1 MKKNLICILMAV
13 AISATAVAQQ
23 AGQSPQKRAPKQAKE
38 LSVEDIAKQR
48 ADRMR
53 KELLLGNEQY
63 DKVYKL
69 MLKKV
74 EKERRRQAEAKAE
87 NEALNKDMAKIL
99 NEAQLERYNDNR
111 KPKFRRQMF
120 RGRMPQMG
128 RRPMGPMPQ
137 NRFKPMGYRAPFKGF
152 APRPATDSAKSKNC
166 ITPNRRRT
174 DNTTG
179 KAIEIKGEKKLNQN
193 LYKIQENNK

>member
-1 MKKNLICILMAV
+1 
-13 AISATAVAQQ
+13 
-23 AGQSPQKRAPKQAKE
+23 
-38 LSVEDIAKQR
+38 
-48 ADRMR
+48 
-53 KELLLGNEQY
+53 
-63 DKVYKL
+63 
-69 MLKKV
+69 
-74 EKERRRQAEAKAE
+74 
-87 NEALNKDMAKIL
+87 MAKIL

-152 APRPATDSAKSKNC
+152 APRPATDSAKSKKS

-179 KAIEIKGEKKLNQN
+179 KAIEITGEKKLNQN